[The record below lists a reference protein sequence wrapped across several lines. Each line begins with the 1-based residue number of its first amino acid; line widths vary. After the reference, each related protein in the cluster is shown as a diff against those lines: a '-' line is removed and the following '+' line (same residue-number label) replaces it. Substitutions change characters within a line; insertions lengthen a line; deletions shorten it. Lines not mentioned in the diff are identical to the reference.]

1 MLMYNPL
8 MVRKQVYIEE
18 AQEAFL
24 KNRAKELGVTE
35 AELIRRGIE
44 RLHQAPVGAP
54 FDRESWHDVLA
65 FLAERSDLAATTA
78 STAWKREDA
87 YEERLARLPG

>member
-1 MLMYNPL
+1 

-18 AQEAFL
+18 DQEAFL
-24 KNRAKELGVTE
+24 KQRAKELGVTE

-44 RLHQAPVGAP
+44 RLHQAPAGVP
-54 FDRESWHDVLA
+54 FDRESWHDVVA
-65 FLAERSDLAATTA
+65 FLTERGDLATATT
-78 STAWKREDA
+78 TTPWKREDA

>member
-1 MLMYNPL
+1 
-8 MVRKQVYIEE
+8 MVRKQVYIED

-24 KNRAKELGVTE
+24 KQRAKELGVTE

-44 RLHQAPVGAP
+44 RLHQTPVAAP
-54 FDRESWHDVLA
+54 FDPESWHDVLA
-65 FLAERSDLAATTA
+65 FLAERSALAATTTA

-87 YEERLARLPG
+87 YEERLARIPG